1 MAFSALTQTQIQD
14 LYKALTTNDFAQI
27 NQGATGGAALIPEVL
42 ENTLKTLTYTEQ
54 HLKLFRDIPKSRAFS
69 NVEEF
74 NVVDSYGE
82 DIPGFQPEG
91 IAGLD
96 TTSNYKRELAKVKC
110 INVTRSVTDLMR
122 LVNTVSE
129 PEALETQNGMKYVL
143 GQTESALFYGDS
155 SLAPEGEEGLQ
166 WDGVFK
172 QAAEENIFDL
182 RGKHLED
189 THLNDAAT
197 AILDNYGTP
206 TKAYLPMNVAQKF
219 SEQYYPNQRA
229 LMSVESGE
237 MVAGTTVTK
246 FNTLGGTIDI
256 TPDVFLRR
264 GIKALNTN
272 EGAFGQEPPTAP
284 TVTAAVGEE
293 DPKNP
298 AKFGKG
304 GTFKYAVVAYSHK
317 GKSVAVE
324 AGTPVVVAEGDA
336 KKGVKLTIKNSD
348 TQIHEPEYFVIYR
361 TEDNGSQFYEIGRIG
376 AKSREKSA
384 VTEFI
389 DRNETLPN
397 TGEAVIGQ
405 FDESAITFRQ
415 LLPAFKLPYAMIGP
429 VRRFGIF
436 LYGTP
441 IIYAPKRFVTIRNI
455 KID

>member
-14 LYKALTTNDFAQI
+14 LYKALTTNNFAQI
-27 NQGATGGAALIPEVL
+27 NPGATGGAAIIPESL
-42 ENTLKTLTYTEQ
+42 ENTLKTLTYSEQ
-54 HLKLFRDIPKSRAFS
+54 HLKLFRDIPKSKAFS
-69 NVEEF
+69 NVEEY

-82 DIPGFQPEG
+82 DVPGFQPEG

-96 TTSNYKRELAKVKC
+96 TTSSYKRELAKVKC
-110 INVTRSVTDLMR
+110 INVTRSVTDLMK

-129 PEALETQNGMKYVL
+129 PEALETANGVKYVL
-143 GQTESALFYGDS
+143 GQAESALFYGDS

-172 QAAEENIFDL
+172 QAAKENIVDL

-206 TKAYLPMNVAQKF
+206 TKAYLPMSVAQKF

-246 FNTLGGTIDI
+246 FNTLGGTIDL

-264 GIKALNTN
+264 GMKALNTN
-272 EGAFGQEPPTAP
+272 DAAYGQEPPTAP
-284 TVTAAVGEE
+284 TVAVAAAEE
-293 DPKNP
+293 DAKNP
-298 AKFGKG
+298 AKFGEG

-324 AGTPVVVAEGDA
+324 SEAFAVTAENA

-348 TQIHEPEYFVIYR
+348 TQLFPAEYFVIYR
-361 TEDNGSQFYEIGRIG
+361 TEDSGSQFYEIGRVG

-415 LLPAFKLPYAMIGP
+415 LLPAFKLPYAMTGP

-441 IIYAPKRFVTIRNI
+441 IIYAPKRFVTIKNI

>member
-1 MAFSALTQTQIQD
+1 MAYSSLTQTQIQD
-14 LYKALTTNDFAQI
+14 LYKTLSSNNFGQL
-27 NQGATGGAALIPEVL
+27 NLGATGGAAIIPESL
-42 ENTLKTLTYTEQ
+42 ENSLKTLTFTEG
-54 HLKLFRDIPKSRAFS
+54 HLKLWRDIPKSKAFS
-69 NVEEF
+69 NVEEY

-82 DIPGFQPEG
+82 DVPGFQPEG
-91 IAGLD
+91 VAGLD
-96 TTSNYKRELAKVKC
+96 TTSSYKREYAKVKC
-110 INVTRSVTDLMR
+110 LNVTRSVTDLMR

-143 GQTESALFYGDS
+143 GQAESALFYGDS
-155 SLAPEGEEGLQ
+155 TLAPAGEEGLQ

-172 QAAEENIFDL
+172 QLANENVFDL

-189 THLNDAAT
+189 THLNEAAT

-246 FNTLGGTIDI
+246 FNTLGGTIDL

-264 GIKALNTN
+264 GMKALDTN
-272 EGAFGQEPPTAP
+272 EPAYGNEPPTAP

-317 GKSVAVE
+317 GKSVAVVSDAVAVQE
-324 AGTPVVVAEGDA
+324 ADG

-348 TQIHEPEYFVIYR
+348 TQIHAPEYFVIYR
-361 TEDNGSQFYEIGRIG
+361 TEDSGSQFYEIGRVG
-376 AKSREKSA
+376 AKSRDKSA

-389 DRNETLPN
+389 DRNEVLPN

-415 LLPAFKLPYAMIGP
+415 LLPAFKLPYAMTGP

-441 IIYAPKRFVTIRNI
+441 IIYAPKRFVTIKNI

>member
-14 LYKALTTNDFAQI
+14 LYKALTTNNFAQI
-27 NQGATGGAALIPEVL
+27 NPGATGGAAIIPESL
-42 ENTLKTLTYTEQ
+42 ENTLKTLTYSEQ
-54 HLKLFRDIPKSRAFS
+54 HLKLFRDIPKSKAFS
-69 NVEEF
+69 NVEEY

-96 TTSNYKRELAKVKC
+96 TTSSYKRELAKVKC

-129 PEALETQNGMKYVL
+129 PEALETANGMKYVL
-143 GQTESALFYGDS
+143 GQAESALFYGDS
-155 SLAPEGEEGLQ
+155 TLAPEGEEGLQ

-172 QAAEENIFDL
+172 QAAKENIVDL

-189 THLNDAAT
+189 VHLNDAAT

-272 EGAFGQEPPTAP
+272 EAAYGQEPPTAP
-284 TVTAAVGEE
+284 TVAVAAAEE
-293 DPKNP
+293 DAKNP
-298 AKFGKG
+298 AQFGEG

-317 GKSVAVE
+317 GKSVAVVSD
-324 AGTPVVVAEGDA
+324 AIVVAAENA
-336 KKGVKLTIKNSD
+336 KKGIKVTITNSD
-348 TQIHEPEYFVIYR
+348 TQIFPAEYFVIYR
-361 TEDNGSQFYEIGRIG
+361 TEDGGSQFYEIGRIG

-389 DRNETLPN
+389 DRNEVLPN

-405 FDESAITFRQ
+405 FDETAITFRQ
-415 LLPAFKLPYAMIGP
+415 LLPAFKLPYAMTGP

-441 IIYAPKRFVTIRNI
+441 IIYAPKRFVTIKNI

>member
-14 LYKALTTNDFAQI
+14 LYKALTTNNFAQI
-27 NQGATGGAALIPEVL
+27 NPGATGGAALIPESL
-42 ENTLKTLTYTEQ
+42 ENTLKTLTYSEQ
-54 HLKLFRDIPKSRAFS
+54 HLKLFRDIPKSKAFS
-69 NVEEF
+69 NVEEY

-96 TTSNYKRELAKVKC
+96 TTSSYKRELAKVKC

-129 PEALETQNGMKYVL
+129 PEALETANGMKYIL
-143 GQTESALFYGDS
+143 GQAESALFYGDS
-155 SLAPEGEEGLQ
+155 TLAPEGEEGLQ

-172 QAAEENIFDL
+172 QAAKENVVDL

-246 FNTLGGTIDI
+246 FNTLGGTIDL

-272 EGAFGQEPPTAP
+272 ESAYGQEPPTAP
-284 TVTAAVGEE
+284 TVAVAAAE
-293 DPKNP
+293 DDAKNP
-298 AKFGKG
+298 AQFGDG

-317 GKSVAVE
+317 GKSVAVVSD
-324 AGTPVVVAEGDA
+324 AIVVSKEDA
-336 KKGVKLTIKNSD
+336 KKGVKVTIKNSD
-348 TQIHEPEYFVIYR
+348 VQIHAPEYFVIYR
-361 TEDNGSQFYEIGRIG
+361 TEDSGSQFYEIGRIG
-376 AKSREKSA
+376 VKSREKSA

-389 DRNETLPN
+389 DRNETLPK
-397 TGEAVIGQ
+397 TGEAIIGQ
-405 FDESAITFRQ
+405 FDESSITFRQ
-415 LLPAFKLPYAMIGP
+415 LLPAFKLPYAMTGP

-441 IIYAPKRFVTIRNI
+441 IIYAPKRFVTIKNI

>member
-14 LYKALTTNDFAQI
+14 LYKALTTNNFAQI
-27 NQGATGGAALIPEVL
+27 NPGATGGAALIPESL

-54 HLKLFRDIPKSRAFS
+54 HLKLFRDIPKSKAFS
-69 NVEEF
+69 NVEEY

-96 TTSNYKRELAKVKC
+96 TTSSYKRELAKVKC

-129 PEALETQNGMKYVL
+129 PEALETENGMKHVL
-143 GQTESALFYGDS
+143 GQAESALFYGDS
-155 SLAPEGEEGLQ
+155 TLAPEGEEGLQ

-172 QAAEENIFDL
+172 QAAKENTFDL

-246 FNTLGGTIDI
+246 FNTLGGTIDL

-272 EGAFGQEPPTAP
+272 ESAYGQEPPTAP
-284 TVTAAVGEE
+284 TVAVAAAE
-293 DPKNP
+293 DDAKNP
-298 AKFGKG
+298 AQFGDG

-317 GKSVAVE
+317 GKSVAVVSD
-324 AGTPVVVAEGDA
+324 AIVVSKEDA
-336 KKGVKLTIKNSD
+336 KKGVKVTIKNSD
-348 TQIHEPEYFVIYR
+348 VQIHAPEYFVIYR
-361 TEDNGSQFYEIGRIG
+361 TEDSGSQFYEIGRIG
-376 AKSREKSA
+376 VKSREKSA

-389 DRNETLPN
+389 DRNETLPK
-397 TGEAVIGQ
+397 TGEAIIGQ

-415 LLPAFKLPYAMIGP
+415 LLPAFKLPYAMTGP

-441 IIYAPKRFVTIRNI
+441 IIYAPKRFVTIKNI